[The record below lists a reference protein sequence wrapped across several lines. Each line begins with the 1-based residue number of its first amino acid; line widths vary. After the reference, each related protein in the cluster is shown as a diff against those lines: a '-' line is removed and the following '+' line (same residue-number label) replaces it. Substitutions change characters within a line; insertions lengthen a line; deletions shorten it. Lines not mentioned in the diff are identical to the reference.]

1 MGGHLSSLVVA
12 NEIKRFTR
20 RYYGSGPLHPSL
32 FNLSP
37 SGVCIAS
44 DVTTRAVGSYI
55 KSIMT
60 PPFHPYPM
68 KRWDGIFSVAL
79 SFPSPGLRVTEHC
92 VLWSSDF
99 PPALLSLGI
108 QEPATAL
115 STFPLPRTFHYH
127 YADIRYVR
135 NYGKRWCPYLIK
147 VDSAFEPLQT

>member
-1 MGGHLSSLVVA
+1 VGGHLSSLVVA

-99 PPALLSLGI
+99 PPALSQRRKRAGDHLVYSSSKSPSPLFRNKIRPQLWQKVRSL
-108 QEPATAL
+108 PDK
-115 STFPLPRTFHYH
+115 S
-127 YADIRYVR
+127 
-135 NYGKRWCPYLIK
+135 
-147 VDSAFEPLQT
+147 